1 MHADRPQIK
10 DLARLKNRA
19 DFLKIQSTGQKWIS
33 QGLILQAKPNEL
45 GSVRVGFTVSKK
57 VDVSAVK
64 RNRIKRRL
72 RAAAADVLSLHAR
85 ESADYVLIGRGPSLD
100 RPFAELE
107 KDLNSALKRLHRTSH
122 AGADKGTP

>member
-72 RAAAADVLSLHAR
+72 RSVAADILPIYAQGSC
-85 ESADYVLIGRGPSLD
+85 DYVLVGRAHTATRPYETLLEDLKWSLG
-100 RPFAELE
+100 
-107 KDLNSALKRLHRTSH
+107 RLGLR
-122 AGADKGTP
+122 KPEQQE